1 MKITDL
7 MLKETMIMDLK
18 AATKEAA
25 LNELIASL
33 SASGRINDA
42 VEFKQAI
49 LRREGE
55 SSTGIGGGIAMPH
68 AKTKA
73 VNEATVVFA
82 KSAHGVDF
90 ESLDGEPAYL
100 FFMIAAPEGAGNTHL
115 RTLAAL
121 SRLLIDSDFIQQLMN
136 TSSPEEVTRL
146 FDERQSAEE
155 AAKAAKEKA
164 KLEAE
169 AQKAEGGAGAATGAA
184 QVAGTASVTGETSV
198 TGGASVA
205 GTAATVVPTGADRDS
220 GNHGEEPFVIAVTAC
235 PTGIAHTF
243 MAEDALKKKAKEMG
257 VNIRV
262 ETNGSEGAGNVLT
275 AEEIARA
282 KGVIVAADK
291 KVDMDRFAG
300 KPVLQRPVSDGIRK
314 PEELI
319 RKAMNGDAPIY
330 RSAGAASG
338 QAEADKDGKTS
349 VGSKIYKDLMNG
361 VSHMLPFVVGGG
373 ILLALSF
380 LFEQVLGSDHPLVT
394 LLMAIGGGDGAFHFL
409 IPVLAGFIAMSIGDR
424 PALMPGMVGG
434 LMAVGANAGFLGGLA
449 AGFLAGYVVI
459 GLRKL
464 FTGLPKT
471 LEGLKPILLYPIF
484 GLLVTGAIMH
494 YLFGP
499 FFSWINE
506 GMINALNNLGT
517 GNMVLLGVLLGGM
530 MAIDMGGPFNKAAYT
545 FAIGIFTSS
554 GNTNGMMM
562 AAVMA
567 GGMVP
572 PLAIALATTLFKNK
586 FTAQER
592 QSGLTNYVLGF
603 SFITEG
609 AIPFAA
615 ADPLRVL
622 TTSIIGAG
630 IAGGL
635 TQWWGINIPAPHG
648 GIFVAALANH
658 ALLFLLAVVIG
669 AVISGLAFG
678 LWKRPLAGAEKLAVP
693 GK

>member
-7 MLKETMIMDLK
+7 MLKETMIMNLQ
-18 AATKEAA
+18 ATTKEAA

-55 SSTGIGGGIAMPH
+55 SSTGIGGGIALPH

-82 KSAHGVDF
+82 KSAQGVDF
-90 ESLDGEPAYL
+90 EALDGEPAYL
-100 FFMIAAPEGAGNTHL
+100 FFMIAAPDGAGNTHM
-115 RTLAAL
+115 RTLASL

-155 AAKAAKEKA
+155 AAKAAKENEKPET
-164 KLEAE
+164 EAHN
-169 AQKAEGGAGAATGAA
+169 AGDTPATVAGAGAT
-184 QVAGTASVTGETSV
+184 QVTGTAKAVGD
-198 TGGASVA
+198 
-205 GTAATVVPTGADRDS
+205 AATVISTDADRDS
-220 GNHGEEPFVIAVTAC
+220 GDHREEPFVIAVTAC

-275 AEEIARA
+275 AEEIRRA

-291 KVDMDRFAG
+291 KVDMDRFDG

-319 RKAMNGDAPIY
+319 RKAVNGEAPIY
-330 RSAGAASG
+330 RSAGAGG

-349 VGSKIYKDLMNG
+349 AGSKIYKDLMNG

-459 GLRKL
+459 GLRKV
-464 FTGLPKT
+464 FAGLPKT

-545 FAIGIFTSS
+545 FAIGVFTSS

-678 LWKRPLAGAEKLAVP
+678 LWKRPLVGAEKLAAP